1 MSVNKEYSNI
11 SDNSVLI
18 SELNVKNDCSY
29 EEKEI

>member
-18 SELNVKNDCSY
+18 SELNVKNDCSC